1 MDAAAALYVSDLDFT
16 LLRSDATLSARTVEV
31 LNRLVADGVPFT
43 YATARSY
50 LSSRRVTAALD
61 LALPLVTYG
70 GTVIADPHDGAP
82 LHVEGMPP
90 EVVTTILD
98 AARDVGIEPIV
109 YAMEGGRDRV
119 RWHAE
124 SSSSG
129 VRWYVAHREGDPR
142 LAPLRS
148 WNDVDAA
155 SIFYITLIDTRER
168 LEALRTD
175 LAEALAG
182 CAHFLSLD
190 GYMNEHWLEIH
201 ADTGTKARA
210 VRRLAG
216 SLSVERIVAFG
227 DNHND
232 VPLFEVADETC
243 AVANAVPELRAIAT
257 HVIGAND
264 ADGVADWLAA
274 RFAPVVG

>member
-16 LLRSDATLSARTVEV
+16 LLRSDATLSARTVSV
-31 LNRLVADGVPFT
+31 INGLIAAGVPFT

-50 LSSRRVTAALD
+50 LSSRRVTSDLD
-61 LALPLVTYG
+61 LALPVVTYG

-82 LHVEGMPP
+82 LHVEGMPG
-90 EVVTTILD
+90 VVVSAILD
-98 AARDVGIEPIV
+98 AAIDAGLEPIV

-119 RWHAE
+119 RWHE
-124 SSSSG
+124 GSVSSG

-148 WNDVDAA
+148 WDDVDPA
-155 SIFYITLIDTRER
+155 SIFYITLIGTRER
-168 LEALRTD
+168 LEALRD
-175 LAEALAG
+175 GLGGALAE

-201 ADTGTKARA
+201 AGSGTKAQA

-216 SLSVERIVAFG
+216 SLGAERVVAFG

-232 VPLFEVADETC
+232 RPLFEVADETC
-243 AVANAVPELRAIAT
+243 AVANAVPELRALAT

-264 ADGVADWLAA
+264 ADGVAEWLAA
-274 RFAPVVG
+274 RFA

>member
-16 LLRSDATLSARTVEV
+16 LLRSDATLSARTVSV
-31 LNRLVADGVPFT
+31 INGLIANGVPFT

-70 GTVIADPHDGAP
+70 GTVIADPHDGTP
-82 LHVEGMPP
+82 LHVEGM
-90 EVVTTILD
+90 D
-98 AARDVGIEPIV
+98 AAVVGAILGGARDAGIEPIV
-109 YAMEGGRDRV
+109 YAMEDGRDRV
-119 RWHAE
+119 RWHSA
-124 SSSSG
+124 SVSSG
-129 VRWYVAHREGDPR
+129 VRRFLAHREGDPR

-148 WNDVDAA
+148 WNDVDPA
-155 SIFYITLIDTRER
+155 SVFYITLIDTRER
-168 LEALRTD
+168 LEALRDGLGET
-175 LAEALAG
+175 LAG

-201 ADTGTKARA
+201 AGTGTKARA

-216 SLSVERIVAFG
+216 SLGVERVVAFG

-243 AVANAVPELRAIAT
+243 AVANAVPELRAMAT

-264 ADGVADWLAA
+264 ADGVAEWLAG
-274 RFAPVVG
+274 RFAPAAG